1 MNIDEL
7 PYSDE
12 AERAVLGAMLT
23 DDVIDD
29 VIAEA
34 HLTEKDFFL
43 KQHKEIFKAMLLLY
57 ERNKPIDFV
66 TVLGVLA
73 GNDVFGGADY
83 LKKIASSVITTKSVK
98 YYADIVK
105 DRADRRRYIEVA
117 NKIKEM
123 VHDTTIATDEILST
137 IEQCLDNGS
146 SYSDPVT
153 MADLIPLIYKRI
165 VDACNNKGKIPGQK
179 TGFPSLDAKIGGLE
193 KGTLTIIAGRPG
205 MGKSILGQNIAEYV
219 TYKESKAAIIFSL
232 EMPDEQV
239 GMRMF
244 SSQTGLKYSDFRYG
258 TLSNDDFASESLQ
271 KTIGSQNNSK
281 LYIEQSSYID
291 INRMKSIARRVK
303 HKHGEIGVIVVDYL
317 QLMTSKNIRANRAE
331 QVSEISRGLKCLAKE
346 LKCPIVALSQLS
358 RENEKR
364 SGNQKRPTL
373 SDLRE
378 SGSIEQDADT
388 VLMIYRE
395 DYYQPHSEPTGIA
408 EIIVAKL
415 REGRTGTVKLS
426 WQPQIMRFMEIKEVE
441 ELRKKKND
449 K

>member
-1 MNIDEL
+1 MNIEVL

-12 AERAVLGAMLT
+12 AERTVLGAILT
-23 DDVIDD
+23 GDVIDD
-29 VIAEA
+29 IIAEA
-34 HLTEKDFFL
+34 GLSEKDFFL
-43 KQHKEIFKAMLLLY
+43 TQNKDIFKAMMLLY
-57 ERNKPIDFV
+57 EQNKPIDFV
-66 TVLGVLA
+66 TVSGILA
-73 GNDVFGGADY
+73 GNPNFGGVEY
-83 LKKIASSVITTKSVK
+83 LKQIANSVVTTKSAK

-105 DRADRRRYIEVA
+105 DRSDRRKYIDVA
-117 NKIKEM
+117 NQINDM
-123 VHDTTIATDEILST
+123 VHDTTITTDEILSE
-137 IEQCLDNGS
+137 IERRLDNGDN
-146 SYSDPVT
+146 YSELVT

-165 VDACNNKGKIPGQK
+165 VDSCDNKGKIPGQK
-179 TGFPSLDAKIGGLE
+179 TGFPSIDAKIGGLE

-219 TYKESKAAIIFSL
+219 TYKDNKAAIIFSL
-232 EMPDEQV
+232 EMPNEQV

-258 TLSNDDFASESLQ
+258 TLSNDDFASPTLK
-271 KTIGSQNNSK
+271 KTVDNPNNLK
-281 LYIEQSSYID
+281 LYIEQNSYID
-291 INRMKSIARRVK
+291 LNRMKSISRHVK
-303 HKHGEIGVIVVDYL
+303 HRHGEIGVIVVDYL
-317 QLMTSKNIRANRAE
+317 QLMVSKNNRANRAE

-364 SGNQKRPTL
+364 SGNKKRPEL

-395 DYYQPHSEPTGIA
+395 DYYTPHSEPTGIA

-441 ELRKKKND
+441 EMRKKEK
-449 K
+449 